1 MPLSNVAPALREK
14 IRGNLMYTLYW
25 SPGSASMAPHGVLEE
40 SGAKFELKLTSVDA
54 GATRDPDYLK
64 LNPNGKV
71 PTLVV
76 DGSYVLFESAAIAA
90 FIADRHPQAKL
101 APAPDDMARGHFYQW
116 LVHLTNTLQPAM
128 LRFYYPDRVADAA
141 SEASVKQTALA
152 EVATLWGRIDQHLA
166 AGGPYLLGERFCAA
180 DIFAHMLS
188 CWQTS
193 CPGIYERFPRVK
205 RLADLVAARPA
216 MQRMLK
222 LNDG

>member
-101 APAPDDMARGHFYQW
+101 HLYGKKEPRVGRKMG
-116 LVHLTNTLQPAM
+116 HLTALGGGPGHG
-128 LRFYYPDRVADAA
+128 LRRGALRTVAD
-141 SEASVKQTALA
+141 
-152 EVATLWGRIDQHLA
+152 GRTPAHLA
-166 AGGPYLLGERFCAA
+166 
-180 DIFAHMLS
+180 LS
-188 CWQTS
+188 
-193 CPGIYERFPRVK
+193 
-205 RLADLVAARPA
+205 
-216 MQRMLK
+216 
-222 LNDG
+222 